1 MSLVKMLDAAQ
12 PSSLALLPEGEGNA
26 QRENGLSS
34 IFTRLN
40 MGGLRNSRCAC
51 LRTLA
56 RLPWEQL
63 EFFQKASDTR
73 TLFFSR
79 TQIRS
84 PYPCT

>member
-12 PSSLALLPEGEGNA
+12 PSSLALLREGEGNA

-40 MGGLRNSRCAC
+40 MGGLRNLRCAC
-51 LRTLA
+51 LRTFAGL
-56 RLPWEQL
+56 LWEQL
-63 EFFQKASDTR
+63 EPFQKASDTL

-79 TQIRS
+79 IQVRS
-84 PYPCT
+84 PYPRT